1 MQTRSKLAEHTGSTI
16 MKKLSAKFH
25 LALGLTSIVMTLLLS
40 ATMLNLIP
48 DRQKAVMSGRVA
60 LAESVAS
67 SSTLF
72 LTKKDYSS
80 IQSNLEFIIDR
91 NKDLLAANVVRS
103 GDDTPLIIGD
113 ESAIDPEYDSSTST
127 TSTLVL
133 PILQGDAEWGKIA
146 LFFTNPDGNS
156 WIKKLQNSRLAL
168 IAFCSLLGFLLFYLY
183 LGKMLKALNP
193 SQAVPGR
200 VRSAL
205 DTLAEALI
213 VVDGKSNVVLA
224 NKAFQ
229 TITGESAEAL
239 LGKKADEFEWH
250 LSEAHPLEQSENAE
264 DESQEEKIF
273 PWIEALN
280 TSETVR
286 GADVWLEAH
295 DGNWHK
301 FLVNCSPILSG
312 KKASG
317 VLVSLDDVTDLE
329 EKEKELRSARD
340 AAQDANRA
348 KSDFLSNMSHE
359 IRTPMTAILGFTE
372 VLKRGNGAT
381 DDDWE
386 KHLGTISSSGK
397 HLLELINDV
406 LDLSKVESGALE
418 VETIDCKPHVVAHE
432 VVKVLRVRAEDK
444 DIGLDI
450 EIPEPLPEIIQ
461 TDAGRLRQIITN
473 LVGNAIKFTEDGG
486 VKVILRSFEENGTKK
501 FAIDVKDS
509 GIGMNEQQ
517 QAAVFKPFV
526 QADSSITRRFGGTG
540 LGLAISRKLA
550 RAMGGD
556 ILLSSEAD
564 VGTTFT
570 AVIDLVTNAD
580 VKILQPQELFSQVEV
595 AEADAHTTWEFPECN
610 VLVIDDAA
618 ENRELL
624 TLVLNDLGISTETAE
639 NGAIGVDM
647 ATSST
652 YDVILSDIQMPVMD
666 GYEAVAAMREKGLSQ
681 PIIALTANAMKGY
694 EERIL
699 EAGFSHYMTK
709 PIDIDALSKLL
720 AELIGGKK
728 VDKPAESNAAPAKA
742 TPAVAT
748 PAASKQA
755 ANEQQAD
762 GELYYS
768 RLAGSEK
775 LAPVVEKF
783 IIRVRE
789 QYTQMEAA
797 NNDKDFTELAALA
810 HWLKGSGGTVGFD
823 QLSKPARQ
831 LEDNAKACDQDG
843 CKSDLVQIK
852 SIIERLRAGTGTDS
866 QPAESAPI
874 ETQDS
879 DFQAVDV
886 VESTLLAKNPSF
898 RPIVAKFLPR
908 LESQLVAMDEAVEQQ
923 DFEEL
928 AALAHWLKG
937 SGGTVGFGIFTKPA
951 AKMESAAK
959 EGDMETV
966 STCLSEI
973 KNYAG
978 KIVVPGNDD
987 SPDIEQ
993 SA

>member
-1 MQTRSKLAEHTGSTI
+1 

-48 DRQKAVMSGRVA
+48 DRQKAMVAGRTA
-60 LAESVAS
+60 LAESIAS
-67 SSTLF
+67 ASTLF
-72 LTKKDYSS
+72 LSKKDHSS
-80 IQSNLEFIIDR
+80 IQSNLEFVISR
-91 NKDLLAANVVRS
+91 NDDLLAATVTRAQDEAPHVF
-103 GDDTPLIIGD
+103 GD
-113 ESAIDPEYDSSTST
+113 ESAVDLKYDAEISTN
-127 TSTLVL
+127 STLVL
-133 PILQGDAEWGKIA
+133 PILHGDEEWGRIA
-146 LFFTNPDGNS
+146 LFFDDPSKQTLLKR
-156 WIKKLQNSRLAL
+156 IQNSPFTL
-168 IAFCSLLGFLLFYLY
+168 IAFCSLLGFILFYLY

-213 VVDGKSNVVLA
+213 VIDGKSNVVLA

-229 TITGESAEAL
+229 NITGETSEAL
-239 LGKKADEFEWH
+239 LGKKADDFEWH
-250 LSEAHPLEQSENAE
+250 LSAQHPDEKSADENAT
-264 DESQEEKIF
+264 F
-273 PWIEALN
+273 PWLEALA

-286 GADVWLEAH
+286 GADVWMEAH

-301 FLVNCSPILSG
+301 FLVNCSPIMSG

-329 EKEKELRSARD
+329 EKEKELRTARD
-340 AAQDANRA
+340 AAEGANKA

-372 VLKRGNGAT
+372 VLKRGNNSL
-381 DDDWE
+381 DKDSQ
-386 KHLGTISSSGK
+386 KHLNTISSSGK

-418 VETIDCKPHVVAHE
+418 VESIDCKPHIVAHD
-432 VVKVLRVRAEDK
+432 VVQVLRVRAEDK
-444 DIGLDI
+444 NIDLEV
-450 EIPEPLPEIIQ
+450 EIPESLPEVIQ

-473 LVGNAIKFTEDGG
+473 LVGNAIKFTEEGG
-486 VKVILRSFEENGTKK
+486 VKVILRSFEEHGKEK

-517 QAAVFKPFV
+517 QSAVFKPFV

-540 LGLAISRKLA
+540 LGLAISRNLA
-550 RAMGGD
+550 RALGGD
-556 ILLSSEAD
+556 ILLSSEAG

-570 AVIDLVTNAD
+570 AVIDLVTDSN
-580 VKILQPQELFSQVEV
+580 VKILQPDELFSQVEIT
-595 AEADAHTTWEFPECN
+595 ETETQIYWEFPKSK
-610 VLVIDDAA
+610 VLVVDDAA

-624 TLVLNDLGISTETAE
+624 TLVLNDLGIDTETAE
-639 NGAIGVDM
+639 NGAIGVEM
-647 ATSST
+647 ATGYD

-666 GYEAVAAMREKGLSQ
+666 GYEAVAAMREKGLEQ

-709 PIDIDALSKLL
+709 PVDIDALSKLL

-728 VDKPAESNAAPAKA
+728 VDRPAEKQVVEQATHDAP
-742 TPAVAT
+742 
-748 PAASKQA
+748 QA
-755 ANEQQAD
+755 AANDQSES
-762 GELYYS
+762 LIYS

-783 IIRVRE
+783 IIRVGE
-789 QYTQMEAA
+789 QYQLMESA
-797 NNDKDFTELAALA
+797 NDEKDFEELAGLA

-823 QLSKPARQ
+823 QLSKPAKQ
-831 LEDNAKACDQDG
+831 LEDNAKVKDQDA
-843 CKSDLVQIK
+843 CKVDLLHIK
-852 SIIERLRAGTGTDS
+852 AIIERLRSGTEGETPQSSDTS
-866 QPAESAPI
+866 PQIPTYAQESSF
-874 ETQDS
+874 E
-879 DFQAVDV
+879 AVDT
-886 VESTLLAKNPSF
+886 VESSLLAKNPSF
-898 RPIVAKFLPR
+898 LPIVEKFLPR
-908 LESQLVAMDEAVEQQ
+908 LETQLEAMDEAVDNQ

-937 SGGTVGFGIFTKPA
+937 SGGTVGFNIFTKPA
-951 AKMESAAK
+951 AQMENAAK
-959 EGDMETV
+959 SNDMDLV
-966 STCLSEI
+966 SKCLTDI
-973 KNYAG
+973 KEYAG
-978 KIVVPGNDD
+978 KIVLPGSDD
-987 SPDIEQ
+987 ASPELKK

>member
-1 MQTRSKLAEHTGSTI
+1 

-48 DRQKAVMSGRVA
+48 DHQKATVAGRTA
-60 LAESVAS
+60 LAESIAS
-67 SSTLF
+67 ASTLF
-72 LTKKDYSS
+72 LSKKDHSS
-80 IQSNLEFIIDR
+80 IQHNLEFVISR
-91 NKDLLAANVVRS
+91 NDDLLGATVARAQDEAPHVF
-103 GDDTPLIIGD
+103 GD
-113 ESAIDPEYDSSTST
+113 ESAVDLDYDTKT
-127 TSTLVL
+127 PTNSTLVL
-133 PILQGDAEWGKIA
+133 PILHGDHEWGRIA
-146 LFFTNPDGNS
+146 LFFTDPS
-156 WIKKLQNSRLAL
+156 EQTLLKRIQNSPFTL
-168 IAFCSLLGFLLFYLY
+168 IAFCSLLGFILFYLY

-213 VVDGKSNVVLA
+213 VIDGKSNVVLA

-229 TITGESAEAL
+229 NVTGETSEAL

-250 LSEAHPLEQSENAE
+250 LSAQHPDEKSADENAT
-264 DESQEEKIF
+264 F
-273 PWIEALN
+273 PWLEALA

-286 GADVWLEAH
+286 GADVWMEAH

-301 FLVNCSPILSG
+301 FLVNCSPIMSG

-329 EKEKELRSARD
+329 EKEKELRTARD
-340 AAQDANRA
+340 AAEGANKA

-372 VLKRGNGAT
+372 VLKRGNNSL
-381 DDDWE
+381 DKDSQ
-386 KHLGTISSSGK
+386 KHLNTISSSGK

-418 VETIDCKPHVVAHE
+418 VESIDCEPHIVAHD
-432 VVKVLRVRAEDK
+432 VVQVLRVRAEDK
-444 DIGLDI
+444 NIDLEV
-450 EIPEPLPEIIQ
+450 EIPESLPEVIQ

-473 LVGNAIKFTEDGG
+473 LVGNAIKFTEEGG
-486 VKVILRSFEENGTKK
+486 VKVILRSFEENGKKK

-540 LGLAISRKLA
+540 LGLAISRNLA
-550 RAMGGD
+550 RALGGD
-556 ILLSSEAD
+556 ILLSSEAG

-570 AVIDLVTNAD
+570 AVIDLVTDSN
-580 VKILQPQELFSQVEV
+580 VKILQPDELFSQVEIT
-595 AEADAHTTWEFPECN
+595 ETETQIYWEFPESK
-610 VLVIDDAA
+610 VLVIDDAT

-624 TLVLNDLGISTETAE
+624 SLVLNDLGIDTETAE
-639 NGAIGVDM
+639 NGAIGVEM
-647 ATSST
+647 ATSHN
-652 YDVILSDIQMPVMD
+652 YDVVLSDIQMPVMD
-666 GYEAVAAMREKGLSQ
+666 GYEAVAAMREKGLQQ

-699 EAGFSHYMTK
+699 DAGFSHYMTK
-709 PIDIDALSKLL
+709 PVDIDALSKLL

-728 VDKPAESNAAPAKA
+728 VDGPVE
-742 TPAVAT
+742 
-748 PAASKQA
+748 KQA
-755 ANEQQAD
+755 DEQPAQPTPEVAIQAATQAAANDQNES
-762 GELYYS
+762 LIYS

-783 IIRVRE
+783 ITRVGE
-789 QYTQMEAA
+789 QYKLMESA
-797 NNDKDFTELAALA
+797 NDEKDFEKLAGLA

-823 QLSKPARQ
+823 QLSQPAKQ
-831 LEDNAKACDQDG
+831 LEDNAKTEDQDA
-843 CKSDLVQIK
+843 CKVDLLHIK
-852 SIIERLRAGTGTDS
+852 AIIARLRSGTEGEVPQPSEISAQFRTDT
-866 QPAESAPI
+866 QESST
-874 ETQDS
+874 E
-879 DFQAVDV
+879 AVIT
-886 VESTLLAKNPSF
+886 VESSLLAKNPSF
-898 RPIVAKFLPR
+898 LPIVEKFLPR
-908 LESQLVAMDEAVEQQ
+908 LEAQLVTMDEAVDNQ

-928 AALAHWLKG
+928 AVLAHWLKG
-937 SGGTVGFGIFTKPA
+937 SGGTVGFDIFTKPA
-951 AKMESAAK
+951 AKMERAAK
-959 EGDMETV
+959 SNDMDLV
-966 STCLSEI
+966 SKCLTDI
-973 KNYAG
+973 KDYAG
-978 KIVVPGNDD
+978 KIVLPGSNNA
-987 SPDIEQ
+987 SPEFKK

>member
-1 MQTRSKLAEHTGSTI
+1 

-25 LALGLTSIVMTLLLS
+25 LALGLTSIVMTLLLT

-60 LAESVAS
+60 LAESIAS

-72 LTKKDYSS
+72 LTQKDYSG
-80 IQSNLEFIIDR
+80 IQSNLEFIIGR
-91 NKDLLAANVVRS
+91 NEELLAATVTRS
-103 GDDTPLIIGD
+103 GENTPLVIGN
-113 ESAIDPEYDSSTST
+113 ESQIDPEYDASTST
-127 TSTLVL
+127 LSTLVM
-133 PILQGDAEWGKIA
+133 PILQRDTEWGKIA
-146 LFFTNPDGNS
+146 LFFTNPNGDG

-168 IAFCSLLGFLLFYLY
+168 IAFCSLAGFILFYFY

-229 TITGESAEAL
+229 TITDESAEAL
-239 LGKKADEFEWH
+239 LGKKADEFKWH
-250 LSEAHPLEQSENAE
+250 LSEQHPLEETSGEGE
-264 DESQEEKIF
+264 TQEELTF

-286 GADVWLEAH
+286 GANVWLEAH

-312 KKASG
+312 NKASG

-340 AAQDANRA
+340 AAEDANRA

-381 DDDWE
+381 DNDWE

-418 VETIDCKPHVVAHE
+418 VETIDCKPHVVAHD
-432 VVKVLRVRAEDK
+432 VVQVLRVRAEDK

-450 EIPEPLPEIIQ
+450 EIPEPLPEVIQ

-486 VKVILRSFEENGTKK
+486 VKVILRTYEENGTEK

-556 ILLSSEAD
+556 ILLSSEAN

-570 AVIDLVTNAD
+570 AVIDLVTDSD
-580 VKILQPQELFSQVEV
+580 VKILQPQELFAQVEV
-595 AEADAHTTWEFPECN
+595 AEAEAHTTWEFPECN

-699 EAGFSHYMTK
+699 QAGFSHYMTK

-728 VDKPAESNAAPAKA
+728 VDKPKAAAAPA
-742 TPAVAT
+742 AVVPTTAA
-748 PAASKQA
+748 PAAA
-755 ANEQQAD
+755 AESANDQGENE
-762 GELYYS
+762 ELYYS

-783 IIRVRE
+783 ITRVRE
-789 QYTQMEAA
+789 QYTQMEIAS
-797 NNDKDFTELAALA
+797 NDKDFTELAGLA

-823 QLSKPARQ
+823 QLSQPAKQ
-831 LEDNAKACDQDG
+831 LEDNAKAGNQAG
-843 CKSDLVQIK
+843 CESDLVRIK
-852 SIIERLRAGTGTDS
+852 SIIGRLRAGTGTNN
-866 QPAESAPI
+866 QPAASSPVEA
-874 ETQDS
+874 QGS
-879 DFQAVDV
+879 DVQAVEV

-923 DFEEL
+923 NYEEL

-951 AKMESAAK
+951 AKMETGAK
-959 EGDMETV
+959 ENDMETV
-966 STCLSEI
+966 SKCLLEI
-973 KNYAG
+973 KDYAS

-987 SPDIEQ
+987 SSDLEK

>member
-1 MQTRSKLAEHTGSTI
+1 

-25 LALGLTSIVMTLLLS
+25 LALGLTSIVMTLLLT

-48 DRQKAVMSGRVA
+48 DRQNAVMSGRVA
-60 LAESVAS
+60 LAESIAS

-72 LTKKDYSS
+72 ISKKDYNS
-80 IQSNLEFIIDR
+80 IQSHLEFIIGRHD
-91 NKDLLAANVVRS
+91 DLLAASVTRS
-103 GDDTPLIIGD
+103 TDDTPLIIGD
-113 ESAIDPEYDSSTST
+113 EAQIDPHFDTSASTP
-127 TSTLVL
+127 STLVM
-133 PILQGDAEWGKIA
+133 PILQGDTEWGKMA
-146 LFFTNPDGNS
+146 LFFTNPNGNG
-156 WIKKLQNSRLAL
+156 WIQKLQNSRLAL
-168 IAFCSLLGFLLFYLY
+168 IAFCSLLGFTLFYLY

-250 LSEAHPLEQSENAE
+250 LSEQHPQEPDAAATD
-264 DESQEEKIF
+264 DESQEEKVF
-273 PWIEALN
+273 PWVQALN

-286 GADVWLEAH
+286 GADVWLESH
-295 DGNWHK
+295 NGNWHK

-372 VLKRGNGAT
+372 VLKRGNGAS
-381 DDDWE
+381 DSDWE

-418 VETIDCKPHVVAHE
+418 VETIDCKPHVVAHD
-432 VVKVLRVRAEDK
+432 VVQVLRVRAEDK
-444 DIGLDI
+444 NIGLDI
-450 EIPEPLPEIIQ
+450 EIPEPLPEVIQ

-473 LVGNAIKFTEDGG
+473 LVGNAIKFTEEGG
-486 VKVILRSFEENGTKK
+486 VKVILRSFEENGTEK

-570 AVIDLVTNAD
+570 AVIDLVTEGD
-580 VKILQPQELFSQVEV
+580 VKILQPQELFEQVEV
-595 AEADAHTTWEFPECN
+595 AEAEAHANWEFPECK

-624 TLVLNDLGISTETAE
+624 TLVLNDLGIDTETAE

-647 ATSST
+647 ATASD

-666 GYEAVAAMREKGLSQ
+666 GYQAVAAMREKGLSQ

-694 EERIL
+694 EEKIL
-699 EAGFSHYMTK
+699 KAGFSHYMTK

-728 VDKPAESNAAPAKA
+728 VDKPKESAPATTTNA
-742 TPAVAT
+742 TTAHAAT
-748 PAASKQA
+748 TA
-755 ANEQQAD
+755 ANSGD
-762 GELYYS
+762 NGGELYYS

-783 IIRVRE
+783 ITRVRE
-789 QYTQMEAA
+789 QYTEMENA
-797 NNDKDFTELAALA
+797 NNKRDFTELAALA

-823 QLSKPARQ
+823 QLSQPAKQ
-831 LEDNAKACDQDG
+831 LEDNAKAGDG
-843 CKSDLVQIK
+843 AGCSGDLVRIK
-852 SIIERLRAGTGTDS
+852 SIIERLRSGTGTDQS
-866 QPAESAPI
+866 KGREAEITTIDA
-874 ETQDS
+874 QDS
-879 DFQAVDV
+879 NHQAVEV

-908 LESQLVAMDEAVEQQ
+908 LESQLEAMDEAVEEKNF
-923 DFEEL
+923 DEL

-937 SGGTVGFGIFTKPA
+937 SGGTVGFAIFTKPA
-951 AKMESAAK
+951 ARMEAAAK
-959 EGDMETV
+959 EGDMEIVT
-966 STCLSEI
+966 SCLVEI

-978 KIVVPGNDD
+978 RIVVPGNDD
-987 SPDIEQ
+987 SPDVRQ

>member
-1 MQTRSKLAEHTGSTI
+1 

-48 DRQKAVMSGRVA
+48 DRQKAVLSGRVS
-60 LAESVAS
+60 LAESIAS

-72 LTKKDYSS
+72 LSKKDYSS
-80 IQSNLEFIIDR
+80 IQSNLEFVMSR
-91 NKDLLAANVVRS
+91 NDDLLAATVSRS
-103 GDDTPLIIGD
+103 KDDVPLLIGD
-113 ESAIDPEYDSSTST
+113 ESAIDPNYDAEVSTP
-127 TSTLVL
+127 STLVL
-133 PILQGDAEWGKIA
+133 PILEGDKEWGKIA
-146 LFFTNPDGNS
+146 LFFTNPDGEG
-156 WIKKLQNSRLAL
+156 WIKKLQNSRIAL
-168 IAFCSLLGFLLFYLY
+168 IAFCSLLGFGLFYLY

-213 VVDGKSNVVLA
+213 VVDGNSNVVLA

-239 LGKKADEFEWH
+239 LGKKADEFDWY
-250 LSEAHPLEQSENAE
+250 LSDQHP
-264 DESQEEKIF
+264 DESDIENPDTDQTF
-273 PWIEALN
+273 PWIRALE
-280 TSETVR
+280 TSETIR

-340 AAQDANRA
+340 AAENANRA

-372 VLKRGNGAT
+372 VLKRGNGSSDA
-381 DDDWE
+381 DYQ
-386 KHLGTISSSGK
+386 KHLNTISSSGK

-418 VETIDCKPHVVAHE
+418 VETIDCKPHVVAHD
-432 VVKVLRVRAEDK
+432 VVQVLRVRAEDK
-444 DIGLDI
+444 DIRLDI
-450 EIPEPLPEIIQ
+450 EIPESLPEIIQ

-486 VKVILRSFEENGTKK
+486 VKVILRSFEENGKEK

-509 GIGMNEQQ
+509 GIGMNEKQ

-556 ILLSSEAD
+556 ILLSSEAN

-570 AVIDLVTNAD
+570 AVIDLVTEGD
-580 VKILQPQELFSQVEV
+580 VKILQPEELFAQVEV
-595 AEADAHTTWEFPECN
+595 AEAEAHAHWEFPECK

-647 ATSST
+647 AISSE

-666 GYEAVAAMREKGLSQ
+666 GYEAVAAMRGKGLEQ

-699 EAGFSHYMTK
+699 NAGFSHYMTK

-728 VDKPAESNAAPAKA
+728 VDKPVEKVAAPATA
-742 TPAVAT
+742 INTA
-748 PAASKQA
+748 PAANDQA
-755 ANEQQAD
+755 GGPIGDDQ

-768 RLAGSEK
+768 RLADSEK

-783 IIRVRE
+783 ITRVGE
-789 QYTQMEAA
+789 QYTEMETA
-797 NNDKDFTELAALA
+797 NNKKDFKELAALA

-823 QLSKPARQ
+823 QLSKPAKQ
-831 LEDNAKACDQDG
+831 LEDNAKAGNQDA
-843 CKSDLVQIK
+843 CKDDLVHIK
-852 SIIERLRAGTGTDS
+852 SIIERLQSGKKGDGQSIAAAASSPSNNEG
-866 QPAESAPI
+866 A
-874 ETQDS
+874 QDS
-879 DFQAVDV
+879 GHQAVAT
-886 VESTLLAKNPSF
+886 VESSLLAKNPSF
-898 RPIVAKFLPR
+898 RPIVEKFLPR
-908 LESQLVAMDEAVEQQ
+908 LETQVQAMDKAVVEK

-937 SGGTVGFGIFTKPA
+937 SGGTVGFDIFTKPA
-951 AKMESAAK
+951 ATMEAAAK
-959 EGDMETV
+959 ANDMDSV
-966 STCLSEI
+966 NRCLVEI
-973 KNYAG
+973 KDYAG
-978 KIVVPGNDD
+978 KIVLPGNDD
-987 SPDIEQ
+987 SPDLAQ

>member
-1 MQTRSKLAEHTGSTI
+1 

-25 LALGLTSIVMTLLLS
+25 LALGLTSIVMTLLLT

-60 LAESVAS
+60 LAESIAS

-72 LTKKDYSS
+72 LTQKDYSG
-80 IQSNLEFIIDR
+80 IQSNLEFIIGR
-91 NKDLLAANVVRS
+91 NEELLAATVTRS
-103 GDDTPLIIGD
+103 GENTPLVIGN
-113 ESAIDPEYDSSTST
+113 ESQIDPEYDASTST
-127 TSTLVL
+127 LSTLVM
-133 PILQGDAEWGKIA
+133 PILQRDTEWGKIA
-146 LFFTNPDGNS
+146 LFFTNPNGDG

-168 IAFCSLLGFLLFYLY
+168 IAFCSLAGFILFYFY

-229 TITGESAEAL
+229 TITDESAEAL
-239 LGKKADEFEWH
+239 LGKKADEFKWH
-250 LSEAHPLEQSENAE
+250 LSEQHPLEENSGE
-264 DESQEEKIF
+264 GETQEELTF

-286 GADVWLEAH
+286 GANVWLEAH

-312 KKASG
+312 NKASG

-340 AAQDANRA
+340 AAEDANRA

-381 DDDWE
+381 DNDWE

-418 VETIDCKPHVVAHE
+418 VETIDCKPHVVAHD
-432 VVKVLRVRAEDK
+432 VVQVLRVRAEDK

-450 EIPEPLPEIIQ
+450 EIPEPLPEVIQ

-486 VKVILRSFEENGTKK
+486 VKVILRTYEENGVEK

-556 ILLSSEAD
+556 ILLSSEAN

-570 AVIDLVTNAD
+570 AVIDLVTD
-580 VKILQPQELFSQVEV
+580 S
-595 AEADAHTTWEFPECN
+595 
-610 VLVIDDAA
+610 
-618 ENRELL
+618 
-624 TLVLNDLGISTETAE
+624 
-639 NGAIGVDM
+639 
-647 ATSST
+647 
-652 YDVILSDIQMPVMD
+652 DVIILLS
-666 GYEAVAAMREKGLSQ
+666 
-681 PIIALTANAMKGY
+681 
-694 EERIL
+694 
-699 EAGFSHYMTK
+699 
-709 PIDIDALSKLL
+709 
-720 AELIGGKK
+720 LIH
-728 VDKPAESNAAPAKA
+728 
-742 TPAVAT
+742 
-748 PAASKQA
+748 
-755 ANEQQAD
+755 
-762 GELYYS
+762 
-768 RLAGSEK
+768 
-775 LAPVVEKF
+775 
-783 IIRVRE
+783 I
-789 QYTQMEAA
+789 
-797 NNDKDFTELAALA
+797 
-810 HWLKGSGGTVGFD
+810 
-823 QLSKPARQ
+823 
-831 LEDNAKACDQDG
+831 
-843 CKSDLVQIK
+843 
-852 SIIERLRAGTGTDS
+852 
-866 QPAESAPI
+866 
-874 ETQDS
+874 
-879 DFQAVDV
+879 
-886 VESTLLAKNPSF
+886 
-898 RPIVAKFLPR
+898 
-908 LESQLVAMDEAVEQQ
+908 
-923 DFEEL
+923 
-928 AALAHWLKG
+928 
-937 SGGTVGFGIFTKPA
+937 
-951 AKMESAAK
+951 
-959 EGDMETV
+959 
-966 STCLSEI
+966 
-973 KNYAG
+973 
-978 KIVVPGNDD
+978 
-987 SPDIEQ
+987 
-993 SA
+993 

>member
-1 MQTRSKLAEHTGSTI
+1 

-48 DRQKAVMSGRVA
+48 DRQKAVLSGRVS
-60 LAESVAS
+60 LAESIAS

-72 LTKKDYSS
+72 LSKKDYSS
-80 IQSNLEFIIDR
+80 IQSNLEFVMSR
-91 NKDLLAANVVRS
+91 NDDLLAATVSRNK
-103 GDDTPLIIGD
+103 DDAPLMIGD
-113 ESAIDPEYDSSTST
+113 ESAIDPNYDANISTP
-127 TSTLVL
+127 STLVL
-133 PILQGDAEWGKIA
+133 PILEGDKEWGKIA
-146 LFFTNPDGNS
+146 LFFTSPDGEG
-156 WIKKLQNSRLAL
+156 WLKKLQNSRIAL
-168 IAFCSLLGFLLFYLY
+168 IAFCSLLGFGLFYLY

-213 VVDGKSNVVLA
+213 VVDGNSNVVLA

-229 TITGESAEAL
+229 TITGETAEAL
-239 LGKKADEFEWH
+239 LGKKADEFDWY
-250 LSEAHPLEQSENAE
+250 LSNQHP
-264 DESQEEKIF
+264 DESDADNPDTDQTF
-273 PWIEALN
+273 PWIRALE
-280 TSETVR
+280 TSETIR

-372 VLKRGNGAT
+372 VLKRGNGSSDA
-381 DDDWE
+381 DYQ
-386 KHLGTISSSGK
+386 KHLNTISSSGK

-418 VETIDCKPHVVAHE
+418 VETIDCKPHVVAHD
-432 VVKVLRVRAEDK
+432 VVQVLRVRAEDK
-444 DIGLDI
+444 NIGLDI
-450 EIPEPLPEIIQ
+450 EIPEPLPEVIQ

-486 VKVILRSFEENGTKK
+486 VKVILRSFQENGKAK

-509 GIGMNEQQ
+509 GIGMNENQ

-556 ILLSSEAD
+556 ILLSSEAN

-570 AVIDLVTNAD
+570 AVIDLVTEGD
-580 VKILQPQELFSQVEV
+580 VKILQPEELFAQVEV
-595 AEADAHTTWEFPECN
+595 AEAEAHAHWEFPECK

-647 ATSST
+647 AVSSE
-652 YDVILSDIQMPVMD
+652 YNVILSDIQMPVMD

-699 EAGFSHYMTK
+699 NAGFSHYMTK

-728 VDKPAESNAAPAKA
+728 VDKPVEKV
-742 TPAVAT
+742 AVPVAINT
-748 PAASKQA
+748 ALA
-755 ANEQQAD
+755 ANDQTGGEA
-762 GELYYS
+762 ELYYS

-775 LAPVVEKF
+775 LAPVVDKF
-783 IIRVRE
+783 ITRVGE
-789 QYTQMEAA
+789 QFTEMEAA
-797 NNDKDFTELAALA
+797 NNNKNFKELAALA

-823 QLSKPARQ
+823 QLSKPAKE
-831 LEDNAKACDQDG
+831 LEDNAKAGNQDA
-843 CKSDLVQIK
+843 CKSDLVRIK
-852 SIIERLRAGTGTDS
+852 SIIERLRSGKKADGQSHTAASSPATTAG
-866 QPAESAPI
+866 A
-874 ETQDS
+874 QDS
-879 DFQAVDV
+879 GHQAVAT
-886 VESTLLAKNPSF
+886 VESSLLAKNPSF
-898 RPIVAKFLPR
+898 RPIVEKFLPR
-908 LESQLVAMDEAVEQQ
+908 LETQVEAMDKAVAEQ

-928 AALAHWLKG
+928 AGLAHWLKG
-937 SGGTVGFGIFTKPA
+937 SGGTVGFDIFTKPA
-951 AKMESAAK
+951 AVMEAAAK
-959 EGDMETV
+959 NNDMDSV
-966 STCLSEI
+966 NRCLAEI
-973 KNYAG
+973 KDYAG
-978 KIVVPGNDD
+978 KIVLPGNDD
-987 SPDIEQ
+987 SPDLAQ

>member
-1 MQTRSKLAEHTGSTI
+1 

-48 DRQKAVMSGRVA
+48 DRQKSIVAGRTS
-60 LAESVAS
+60 LAESIAS

-72 LTKKDYSS
+72 LSKKDYSS
-80 IQSNLEFIIDR
+80 IQSNLEFVISR
-91 NKDLLAANVVRS
+91 NEDLLGATVKRTQDEV
-103 GDDTPLIIGD
+103 PLIVGD
-113 ESAIDPEYDSSTST
+113 ESAVDTEYDADASTL
-127 TSTLVL
+127 STLVL
-133 PILQGDAEWGKIA
+133 PILQGDQEWGRIA
-146 LFFTNPDGNS
+146 LFFTDPANQS
-156 WIKKLQNSRLAL
+156 LLKRIQNSRFTL
-168 IAFCSLLGFLLFYLY
+168 IAFCSLLGFILFYLY

-213 VVDGKSNVVLA
+213 VIDGKSNVVLA

-229 TITGESAEAL
+229 NITGESSEAL

-250 LSEAHPLEQSENAE
+250 LSESHPNEKAADE
-264 DESQEEKIF
+264 DAIF
-273 PWIEALN
+273 PWLEALKS
-280 TSETVR
+280 SETVR

-295 DGNWHK
+295 DGSWHK
-301 FLVNCSPILSG
+301 FLVNCSPIMSG

-340 AAQDANRA
+340 AAEGANKA

-372 VLKRGNGAT
+372 VLKRGNNSL
-381 DDDWE
+381 DKDSQ
-386 KHLGTISSSGK
+386 KHLNTISSSGK

-418 VETIDCKPHVVAHE
+418 VESIDCKPHVVAHD
-432 VVKVLRVRAEDK
+432 VVQVLRVRAEDK
-444 DIGLDI
+444 NIGLDV
-450 EIPEPLPEIIQ
+450 EIPEPLPEVIQ

-473 LVGNAIKFTEDGG
+473 LVGNAIKFTEEGG
-486 VKVILRSFEENGTKK
+486 VKVILRSFEENGKEK

-509 GIGMNEQQ
+509 GIGMNETQ

-550 RAMGGD
+550 RALGGD
-556 ILLSSEAD
+556 ILLSSEAG

-570 AVIDLVTNAD
+570 AVIDLITEGD
-580 VKILQPQELFSQVEV
+580 VKILQPDELFSQVEI
-595 AEADAHTTWEFPECN
+595 AELETQIHWEFPECK

-624 TLVLNDLGISTETAE
+624 TLVLNDLGIDTETAE
-639 NGAIGVDM
+639 NGAIGVEM
-647 ATSST
+647 ATGFN

-666 GYEAVAAMREKGLSQ
+666 GYEAVAAMREKGLQQ

-699 EAGFSHYMTK
+699 QAGFSHYMTK
-709 PIDIDALSKLL
+709 PVDIDALSRLL
-720 AELIGGKK
+720 ADLIGGKK
-728 VDKPAESNAAPAKA
+728 VDAPKENPAPIQTIQPS
-742 TPAVAT
+742 
-748 PAASKQA
+748 SQSA
-755 ANEQQAD
+755 ANDQSD
-762 GELYYS
+762 SSDDSHLIYS
-768 RLAGSEK
+768 RLAGSDK
-775 LAPVVEKF
+775 LAPVIEKF
-783 IIRVRE
+783 ITRVGE
-789 QYTQMEAA
+789 QFLLMETA
-797 NNDKDFTELAALA
+797 NEASDFEELAGLA

-823 QLSKPARQ
+823 QLSKPAKQ
-831 LEDNAKACDQDG
+831 LENNAIAGDQAACKRDLTNIHSIIKRLRSGTAVKTGQPNDNATK
-843 CKSDLVQIK
+843 I
-852 SIIERLRAGTGTDS
+852 
-866 QPAESAPI
+866 PADAQESS
-874 ETQDS
+874 T
-879 DFQAVDV
+879 QAVDT
-886 VESTLLAKNPSF
+886 VESSLLAKNPSF
-898 RPIVAKFLPR
+898 LPIVEKFLPR
-908 LESQLVAMDEAVEQQ
+908 LETQLEAMDHAVNNK

-937 SGGTVGFGIFTKPA
+937 SGGTVGFDIFTKPA
-951 AKMESAAK
+951 ASMEQAAK
-959 EGDMETV
+959 NTDMNTV
-966 STCLSEI
+966 SGCLSDI
-973 KNYAG
+973 KDYAG
-978 KIVVPGNDD
+978 KIVVPGRDD
-987 SPDIEQ
+987 STDLKK

>member
-1 MQTRSKLAEHTGSTI
+1 
-16 MKKLSAKFH
+16 
-25 LALGLTSIVMTLLLS
+25 
-40 ATMLNLIP
+40 
-48 DRQKAVMSGRVA
+48 MS
-60 LAESVAS
+60 
-67 SSTLF
+67 
-72 LTKKDYSS
+72 
-80 IQSNLEFIIDR
+80 R
-91 NKDLLAANVVRS
+91 NDDLLAATVSRNK
-103 GDDTPLIIGD
+103 DDAPLMIGD
-113 ESAIDPEYDSSTST
+113 ESAIDPNYDANISTP
-127 TSTLVL
+127 STLVL
-133 PILQGDAEWGKIA
+133 PILEGDKEWGKIA
-146 LFFTNPDGNS
+146 LFFTSPDGEG
-156 WIKKLQNSRLAL
+156 WLKKLQNSRIAL
-168 IAFCSLLGFLLFYLY
+168 IAFCSLLGFGLFYLY

-213 VVDGKSNVVLA
+213 VVDGNSNVVLA

-229 TITGESAEAL
+229 TITGETAEAL
-239 LGKKADEFEWH
+239 LGKKADEFDWY
-250 LSEAHPLEQSENAE
+250 LSNQHP
-264 DESQEEKIF
+264 DESDADNPDTDQTF
-273 PWIEALN
+273 PWIRALE
-280 TSETVR
+280 TSETIR

-372 VLKRGNGAT
+372 VLKRGNGSSDA
-381 DDDWE
+381 DYQ
-386 KHLGTISSSGK
+386 KHLNTISSSGK

-418 VETIDCKPHVVAHE
+418 VETIDCKPHVVAHD
-432 VVKVLRVRAEDK
+432 VVQVLRVRAEDK
-444 DIGLDI
+444 NIGLDI
-450 EIPEPLPEIIQ
+450 EIPEPLPEVIQ

-486 VKVILRSFEENGTKK
+486 VKVILRSFQENGKAK

-509 GIGMNEQQ
+509 GIGMNENQ

-556 ILLSSEAD
+556 ILLSSEAN

-570 AVIDLVTNAD
+570 AVIDLVTEGD
-580 VKILQPQELFSQVEV
+580 VKILQPEELFAQVEV
-595 AEADAHTTWEFPECN
+595 AEAEAHAHWEFPECK

-647 ATSST
+647 AVSSE
-652 YDVILSDIQMPVMD
+652 YNVILSDIQMPVMD

-699 EAGFSHYMTK
+699 NAGFSHYMTK

-728 VDKPAESNAAPAKA
+728 VDKPVEKV
-742 TPAVAT
+742 AVPVAINT
-748 PAASKQA
+748 ALA
-755 ANEQQAD
+755 ANDQTGGEA
-762 GELYYS
+762 ELYYS

-775 LAPVVEKF
+775 LAPVVDKF
-783 IIRVRE
+783 ITRVGE
-789 QYTQMEAA
+789 QFTEMEAA
-797 NNDKDFTELAALA
+797 NNNKNFKELAALA

-823 QLSKPARQ
+823 QLSKPAKE
-831 LEDNAKACDQDG
+831 LEDNAKAGNQDA
-843 CKSDLVQIK
+843 CKSDLVRIK
-852 SIIERLRAGTGTDS
+852 SIIERLRSGKKADGQSHTAASSPATTAG
-866 QPAESAPI
+866 A
-874 ETQDS
+874 QDS
-879 DFQAVDV
+879 GHQAVAT
-886 VESTLLAKNPSF
+886 VESSLLAKNPSF
-898 RPIVAKFLPR
+898 RPIVEKFLPR
-908 LESQLVAMDEAVEQQ
+908 LETQVEAMDKAVAEQ

-928 AALAHWLKG
+928 AGLAHWLKG
-937 SGGTVGFGIFTKPA
+937 SGGTVGFDIFTKPQLA
-951 AKMESAAK
+951 R
-959 EGDMETV
+959 
-966 STCLSEI
+966 
-973 KNYAG
+973 
-978 KIVVPGNDD
+978 
-987 SPDIEQ
+987 
-993 SA
+993 

>member
-1 MQTRSKLAEHTGSTI
+1 
-16 MKKLSAKFH
+16 MKKLSARFH

-40 ATMLNLIP
+40 ATMLNMIP
-48 DRQKAVMSGRVA
+48 DRQKALIAGRTS
-60 LAESVAS
+60 LAESIAS

-72 LTKKDYSS
+72 LSKKDFTS
-80 IQSNLEFIIDR
+80 IQSNLEFVISR
-91 NKDLLAANVVRS
+91 NDDLLAATVKRS
-103 GDDTPLIIGD
+103 QDESPLIVGD
-113 ESAIDPEYDSSTST
+113 ATAVDPEFNATGSTEST
-127 TSTLVL
+127 MVL
-133 PILQGDAEWGKIA
+133 PILRGDEEWGKIA
-146 LFFTNPDGNS
+146 LFFISGENKS
-156 WIKKLQNSRLAL
+156 LLKRLQDSRFAL

-213 VVDGKSNVVLA
+213 VIDGKSNVVLA

-229 TITGESAEAL
+229 NITGESAEAL
-239 LGKKADEFEWH
+239 LGKKADQFEWH
-250 LSEAHPLEQSENAE
+250 LSEQHPNEEEADENA
-264 DESQEEKIF
+264 SF

-280 TSETVR
+280 TSQTIR

-295 DGNWHK
+295 DGDWHK
-301 FLVNCSPILSG
+301 FLVNCSPIMSG

-317 VLVSLDDVTDLE
+317 VLISLDDVTDLE

-340 AAQDANRA
+340 AAEGANKA

-372 VLKRGNGAT
+372 VLKRGNNSL
-381 DDDWE
+381 DKDSQ
-386 KHLGTISSSGK
+386 KHLNTISSSGK

-418 VETIDCKPHVVAHE
+418 VESIDCKPHVVAHD
-432 VVKVLRVRAEDK
+432 VVQVLRVRAEDK
-444 DIGLDI
+444 NIGLDV
-450 EIPEPLPEIIQ
+450 EIPEPLPEVIQ

-473 LVGNAIKFTEDGG
+473 LVGNAIKFTEEGG
-486 VKVILRSFEENGTKK
+486 VKVVLRSFEEDGKEK

-509 GIGMNEQQ
+509 GIGMNEKQ

-550 RAMGGD
+550 RALGGD
-556 ILLSSEAD
+556 ILLSSEAG

-570 AVIDLVTNAD
+570 AVIDLVTESD
-580 VKILQPQELFSQVEV
+580 VKVLQPDELFSQVEL
-595 AEADAHTTWEFPECN
+595 AEAETQVFWEFPECK

-624 TLVLNDLGISTETAE
+624 TLVLNDLGIDTETAE
-639 NGAIGVDM
+639 NGAIGVEM
-647 ATSST
+647 ASGYD

-699 EAGFSHYMTK
+699 AAGFSHYMTK
-709 PIDIDALSKLL
+709 PVDIDALSKLL
-720 AELIGGKK
+720 AELMGGKK
-728 VDKPAESNAAPAKA
+728 VDAP
-742 TPAVAT
+742 VE
-748 PAASKQA
+748 KQA
-755 ANEQQAD
+755 TIQSAPQVASNDSNTAHD
-762 GELYYS
+762 DSPIYS
-768 RLAGSEK
+768 RLAGSDK

-783 IIRVRE
+783 ITRVGK
-789 QYTQMEAA
+789 QFTQMESA
-797 NNDKDFTELAALA
+797 NAEKDFEELAGLA

-823 QLSKPARQ
+823 QLSKPAKQ
-831 LEDNAKACDQDG
+831 LEDNAKAKNQDA
-843 CKSDLVQIK
+843 CKSDLLHIK
-852 SIIERLRAGTGTDS
+852 SIIERLRSGTDS
-866 QPAESAPI
+866 DTTQALTSSPISAETS
-874 ETQDS
+874 QDS
-879 DFQAVDV
+879 NIQAVET
-886 VESTLLAKNPSF
+886 VESSLLAKNPSF
-898 RPIVAKFLPR
+898 LPIVEKFLPR
-908 LESQLVAMDEAVEQQ
+908 LQSQLESMDEAVDKK

-937 SGGTVGFGIFTKPA
+937 SGGTVGFDIFTKPA
-951 AKMESAAK
+951 AAMETAAK
-959 EGDMETV
+959 EKNMDLISER
-966 STCLSEI
+966 LKEI
-973 KNYAG
+973 KSYAG
-978 KIVVPGNDD
+978 KITLPGNDD
-987 SPDIEQ
+987 QVSDLPK

>member
-1 MQTRSKLAEHTGSTI
+1 

-25 LALGLTSIVMTLLLS
+25 LALGLTSIVMTLLLT

-60 LAESVAS
+60 LAESIAS

-72 LTKKDYSS
+72 LTQKDYSG
-80 IQSNLEFIIDR
+80 IQSNLEFIIGR
-91 NKDLLAANVVRS
+91 NEELLAATVTRS
-103 GDDTPLIIGD
+103 GENTPLVIGN
-113 ESAIDPEYDSSTST
+113 ESQIDPEYDASTST
-127 TSTLVL
+127 LSTLVM
-133 PILQGDAEWGKIA
+133 PILQRDTEWGKIA
-146 LFFTNPDGNS
+146 LFFTNPNGDG

-168 IAFCSLLGFLLFYLY
+168 IAFCSLAGFILFYFY

-229 TITGESAEAL
+229 TITDESAEAL
-239 LGKKADEFEWH
+239 LGKKADEFKWH
-250 LSEAHPLEQSENAE
+250 LSEQHPLEETSGEGE
-264 DESQEEKIF
+264 TQEELTF

-286 GADVWLEAH
+286 GANVWLEAH

-312 KKASG
+312 NKASG

-340 AAQDANRA
+340 AAEDANRA

-381 DDDWE
+381 DNDWE

-418 VETIDCKPHVVAHE
+418 VETIDCKPHVVAHD
-432 VVKVLRVRAEDK
+432 VVQVLRVRAEDK

-450 EIPEPLPEIIQ
+450 EIPEPLPEVIQ

-486 VKVILRSFEENGTKK
+486 VKVILRTYEENGVEK

-556 ILLSSEAD
+556 ILLSSEAN

-570 AVIDLVTNAD
+570 AVIDLVTDSD
-580 VKILQPQELFSQVEV
+580 VKILQPQELFAQVEV
-595 AEADAHTTWEFPECN
+595 AEAEAHTTWEFPECN

-699 EAGFSHYMTK
+699 QAGFSHYMTK

-728 VDKPAESNAAPAKA
+728 VDKPKAAAAPA
-742 TPAVAT
+742 AVVPTTAA
-748 PAASKQA
+748 PAAA
-755 ANEQQAD
+755 AESANDQGENE
-762 GELYYS
+762 ELYYS

-783 IIRVRE
+783 ITRVRE
-789 QYTQMEAA
+789 QYTQMEIAS
-797 NNDKDFTELAALA
+797 NDKDFTELAGLA

-823 QLSKPARQ
+823 QLSQPAKQ
-831 LEDNAKACDQDG
+831 LEDNAKAGNQAG
-843 CKSDLVQIK
+843 CESDLVRIK
-852 SIIERLRAGTGTDS
+852 SIIGRLRAGTGTNN
-866 QPAESAPI
+866 QPAASSPVEA
-874 ETQDS
+874 QGS
-879 DFQAVDV
+879 DVQAVEV

-923 DFEEL
+923 NYEEL

-951 AKMESAAK
+951 AKMETGAK
-959 EGDMETV
+959 ENDMETV
-966 STCLSEI
+966 SKCLLEI
-973 KNYAG
+973 KDYAS

-987 SPDIEQ
+987 SSDLEK

>member
-1 MQTRSKLAEHTGSTI
+1 

-48 DRQKAVMSGRVA
+48 DRQKAVISGRVA

-72 LTKKDYSS
+72 LSKKDHSS
-80 IQSNLEFIIDR
+80 IQSNLEFIINR
-91 NKDLLAANVVRS
+91 NEDLLAATVVRG
-103 GDDTPLIIGD
+103 GDEIPLVIGD
-113 ESAIDPEYDSSTST
+113 ETAIDPEYDTSTST

-133 PILQGDAEWGKIA
+133 PILQGEAEWGKIA
-146 LFFTNPDGNS
+146 LFFTNPDGNG
-156 WIKKLQNSRLAL
+156 WLKKLQNSRLAL

-213 VVDGKSNVVLA
+213 VVDRKSNVVLA

-250 LSEAHPLEQSENAE
+250 LSEEHPLEQSETAE
-264 DESQEEKIF
+264 GEPQEEKIF
-273 PWIEALN
+273 PWMEALN

-372 VLKRGNGAT
+372 VLKRGNGAS
-381 DDDWE
+381 DSDWE

-418 VETIDCKPHVVAHE
+418 VETIDCKPHVVAHD
-432 VVKVLRVRAEDK
+432 VVQVLRVRAEDK

-450 EIPEPLPEIIQ
+450 EIPEPLPEVIQ

-486 VKVILRSFEENGTKK
+486 VKVILRTYEEEGKEK

-570 AVIDLVTNAD
+570 AVIDLVTDGD
-580 VKILQPQELFSQVEV
+580 VKILQPEELFAQVEI
-595 AEADAHTTWEFPECN
+595 AEAEAHASWEFPECN

-666 GYEAVAAMREKGLSQ
+666 GYQAVAAMREKGLSQ

-699 EAGFSHYMTK
+699 KAGFSHYMTK

-728 VDKPAESNAAPAKA
+728 VDKPKESAAAPAKA
-742 TPAVAT
+742 PIT
-748 PAASKQA
+748 KEA
-755 ANEQQAD
+755 ANQQED
-762 GELYYS
+762 DQELYYS

-783 IIRVRE
+783 ITRVRE
-789 QYTQMEAA
+789 QFTQMENA
-797 NNDKDFTELAALA
+797 NNGSDFTELAALA

-823 QLSKPARQ
+823 QLSKPAKQ
-831 LEDNAKACDQDG
+831 LEDNAKAGDQTA
-843 CKSDLVQIK
+843 CKSDLVRIK
-852 SIIERLRAGTGTDS
+852 SIIERLRAGTSTDT
-866 QPAESAPI
+866 QPAESTPV

-879 DFQAVDV
+879 ELQAVDV

-937 SGGTVGFGIFTKPA
+937 SGGTVGFDIFTKPA
-951 AKMESAAK
+951 AKMEVGAK
-959 EGDMETV
+959 ENDMDTV
-966 STCLSEI
+966 RKRLLEI
-973 KNYAG
+973 KDYAS
-978 KIVVPGNDD
+978 KIVVPGNDE
-987 SPDIEQ
+987 SPDVEQ

>member
-1 MQTRSKLAEHTGSTI
+1 

-25 LALGLTSIVMTLLLS
+25 LALGLTSIVMTLLLT

-48 DRQKAVMSGRVA
+48 DRQNAVMHGRVA
-60 LAESVAS
+60 LAESIAS

-72 LTKKDYSS
+72 IAQEDFSS
-80 IQSNLEFIIDR
+80 IQSNLEFIIGR
-91 NKDLLAANVVRS
+91 NEALQAATVTR
-103 GDDTPLIIGD
+103 GDDSPLIIGD
-113 ESAIDPEYDSSTST
+113 ELEVDPAYDSSTST
-127 TSTLVL
+127 PSTLVL
-133 PILQGDAEWGKIA
+133 PILQGDTEWGKIA
-146 LFFTNPDGNS
+146 LFFTNPNGDS

-168 IAFCSLLGFLLFYLY
+168 IAFCSLLGFVLFYIY

-229 TITGESAEAL
+229 TITGETAEAL

-250 LSEAHPLEQSENAE
+250 LSEYHPEEQAAQNTDDDNAGA
-264 DESQEEKIF
+264 EKSF
-273 PWIEALN
+273 PWIQALN

-317 VLVSLDDVTDLE
+317 VLISLDDVTDLE

-372 VLKRGNGAT
+372 VLKRGNGAS
-381 DDDWE
+381 DNDWE

-418 VETIDCKPHVVAHE
+418 VETIDCKPHVVAHD
-432 VVKVLRVRAEDK
+432 VVQVLRVRAEDK
-444 DIGLDI
+444 DIGLEI
-450 EIPEPLPEIIQ
+450 EIPEPLPEVIQ

-473 LVGNAIKFTEDGG
+473 LVGNAIKFTEEGG
-486 VKVILRSFEENGTKK
+486 VKVILRTFEENGAKK

-556 ILLSSEAD
+556 ILLSSQAN

-570 AVIDLVTNAD
+570 AVIDLVTDGD
-580 VKILQPQELFSQVEV
+580 VKIMQPQELFAQVEV
-595 AEADAHTTWEFPECN
+595 AEAEAHASWEFPECN

-624 TLVLNDLGISTETAE
+624 TLVLNDLGISTDTAE

-647 ATSST
+647 ATST
-652 YDVILSDIQMPVMD
+652 NYDVILSDIQMPVMD
-666 GYEAVAAMREKGLSQ
+666 GYEAVAAMREKGLTQ

-699 EAGFSHYMTK
+699 QSGFSHYMTK

-728 VDKPAESNAAPAKA
+728 VDKPKASNTTPAIA
-742 TPAVAT
+742 TPSANDE
-748 PAASKQA
+748 AAD
-755 ANEQQAD
+755 EQQAD

-768 RLAGSEK
+768 RLADSEK

-783 IIRVRE
+783 ITRVRE
-789 QYTQMEAA
+789 QYIQMEIA
-797 NNDKDFTELAALA
+797 NSDKDFTELAALA

-823 QLSKPARQ
+823 QLSRPAKQ
-831 LEDNAKACDQDG
+831 LEDSAKASNHEE
-843 CKSDLVQIK
+843 CKRDLIQIK
-852 SIIERLRAGTGTDS
+852 SIIERLRPGTDS
-866 QPAESAPI
+866 SSGTGPGTGSGPNFSAASGKNRVEPAAV

-879 DFQAVDV
+879 GLQAVEV

-898 RPIVAKFLPR
+898 RPIVEKFLPR
-908 LESQLVAMDEAVEQQ
+908 LESQLVAMDEAAEQKN
-923 DFEEL
+923 FEQL

-951 AKMESAAK
+951 AAMEIGAK
-959 EGDMETV
+959 DEDMETV
-966 STCLSEI
+966 GKCLLDI
-973 KNYAG
+973 KDYAN
-978 KIVVPGNDD
+978 KIAIPGNDD
-987 SPDIEQ
+987 SNNIEQ

>member
-1 MQTRSKLAEHTGSTI
+1 

-25 LALGLTSIVMTLLLS
+25 LALGLTSIVMTLLLT

-60 LAESVAS
+60 LAESIAS

-72 LTKKDYSS
+72 LTQKDYSG
-80 IQSNLEFIIDR
+80 IQSNLEFIIGR
-91 NKDLLAANVVRS
+91 NEELLAATVTRS
-103 GDDTPLIIGD
+103 GENTPLVIGN
-113 ESAIDPEYDSSTST
+113 ESQIDPEYDASTST
-127 TSTLVL
+127 LSTLVM
-133 PILQGDAEWGKIA
+133 PILQRDTEWGKIA
-146 LFFTNPDGNS
+146 LFFTNPNGDG

-168 IAFCSLLGFLLFYLY
+168 IAFCSLAGFILFYFY

-229 TITGESAEAL
+229 TITDESAEAL
-239 LGKKADEFEWH
+239 LGKKADEFKWH
-250 LSEAHPLEQSENAE
+250 LSEQHPLEETSGEGE
-264 DESQEEKIF
+264 TQEELTF

-286 GADVWLEAH
+286 GANVWLEAH

-312 KKASG
+312 NKASG

-340 AAQDANRA
+340 AAEDANRA

-381 DDDWE
+381 DNDWE

-418 VETIDCKPHVVAHE
+418 VETIDCKPHVVAHD
-432 VVKVLRVRAEDK
+432 VVQVLRVRAEDK

-450 EIPEPLPEIIQ
+450 EIPEPLPEVIQ

-486 VKVILRSFEENGTKK
+486 VKVILRTYEENGTEK

-556 ILLSSEAD
+556 ILLSSEAN

-570 AVIDLVTNAD
+570 AVIDLVTDSD
-580 VKILQPQELFSQVEV
+580 VKILQPQELFAQVEV
-595 AEADAHTTWEFPECN
+595 AEAEAHTTWEFPECN

-699 EAGFSHYMTK
+699 QAGFSHYMTK

-728 VDKPAESNAAPAKA
+728 VDKPKAAAAPA
-742 TPAVAT
+742 AVVPTTAA
-748 PAASKQA
+748 PAAA
-755 ANEQQAD
+755 AESANDQGENE
-762 GELYYS
+762 ELYYS

-783 IIRVRE
+783 ITRVRE
-789 QYTQMEAA
+789 QYTKMEIAS
-797 NNDKDFTELAALA
+797 NDKDFTELAGLA

-823 QLSKPARQ
+823 QLSQPAKQ
-831 LEDNAKACDQDG
+831 LEDNAKAGNQAG
-843 CKSDLVQIK
+843 CESDLVRIK
-852 SIIERLRAGTGTDS
+852 SIIGRLRAGTGTNN
-866 QPAESAPI
+866 QPAASSPVEA
-874 ETQDS
+874 QGS
-879 DFQAVDV
+879 DVQAVEV

-923 DFEEL
+923 NYEEL

-951 AKMESAAK
+951 AKMETGAK
-959 EGDMETV
+959 ENDMETV
-966 STCLSEI
+966 SKCLLEI
-973 KNYAG
+973 KDYAS

-987 SPDIEQ
+987 SSDLEK

>member
-1 MQTRSKLAEHTGSTI
+1 

-48 DRQKAVMSGRVA
+48 DRQKAVLSGRVS
-60 LAESVAS
+60 LAESIAS

-72 LTKKDYSS
+72 LSRKDYSS
-80 IQSNLEFIIDR
+80 IQSNLEFVISR
-91 NKDLLAANVVRS
+91 NEDLLAASVKRTK
-103 GDDTPLIIGD
+103 DATPLIIGD
-113 ESAIDPEYDSSTST
+113 EMAIDPEFDSNTST
-127 TSTLVL
+127 PSTLVL
-133 PILQGDAEWGKIA
+133 PILQGEQEWGKIA
-146 LFFTNPDGNS
+146 LFFTNPDGEG
-156 WIKKLQNSRLAL
+156 WIKKAQNSRFAL
-168 IAFCSLLGFLLFYLY
+168 ITFCSLLGFALFYLY

-229 TITGESAEAL
+229 TITGQPSEEL
-239 LGKKADEFEWH
+239 LGKKADEFKWH
-250 LSEAHPLEQSENAE
+250 LSQQHPDEQEQKE
-264 DESQEEKIF
+264 DATF
-273 PWIEALN
+273 PWIDALQ
-280 TSETVR
+280 TSETIR

-329 EKEKELRSARD
+329 EKEKELRLARD
-340 AAQDANRA
+340 AAEGANKA

-372 VLKRGNGAT
+372 VLKRGSGSS
-381 DDDWE
+381 DKDWE
-386 KHLGTISSSGK
+386 KHLNTISSSGK

-418 VETIDCKPHVVAHE
+418 VESIDCKPHVVTHD
-432 VVKVLRVRAEDK
+432 VVQVLRVRAEDK
-444 DIGLDI
+444 NIGLDV
-450 EIPEPLPEIIQ
+450 EIPGPLPEVIQ

-473 LVGNAIKFTEDGG
+473 LVGNAIKFTENGG
-486 VKVILRSFEENGTKK
+486 VKVILRSFEENGKEM

-509 GIGMNEQQ
+509 GIGMNETQ

-550 RAMGGD
+550 RALGGD
-556 ILLSSEAD
+556 ILLSSEAG

-570 AVIDLVTNAD
+570 AVIDLVTESD
-580 VKILQPQELFSQVEV
+580 VKLLQPEALFAQVEV
-595 AEADAHTTWEFPECN
+595 AESDALTHWEFPDCN

-624 TLVLNDLGISTETAE
+624 TLVLNDLGINTETAE
-639 NGAIGVDM
+639 NGAIGVEM
-647 ATSST
+647 STSKN

-666 GYEAVAAMREKGLSQ
+666 GYEAVAAMRNHGLEQ

-699 EAGFSHYMTK
+699 AAGFSHYMTK

-728 VDKPAESNAAPAKA
+728 VDAPAEKPVRAPAAAPQPA
-742 TPAVAT
+742 PAVSAQT
-748 PAASKQA
+748 TA
-755 ANEQQAD
+755 ANSVNDAD
-762 GELYYS
+762 AAPIYS

-783 IIRVRE
+783 ITRVKE
-789 QYTQMEAA
+789 QYALMELS
-797 NNDKDFTELAALA
+797 NNQGDFEELAGLA

-823 QLSKPARQ
+823 QLSKPAKQ
-831 LEDNAKACDQDG
+831 LEDNAIDSNHDACKG
-843 CKSDLVQIK
+843 DLVLIK
-852 SIIERLRAGTGTDS
+852 SIIDRLRSGTENKSETDITIE
-866 QPAESAPI
+866 QPISAAAQESDH
-874 ETQDS
+874 E
-879 DFQAVDV
+879 AVV
-886 VESTLLAKNPSF
+886 IVESSLLAKNPSF
-898 RPIVAKFLPR
+898 KPIVEKFIPR
-908 LESQLVAMDEAVEQQ
+908 LESQLGAMDKAVKEQN
-923 DFEEL
+923 FEEL

-937 SGGTVGFGIFTKPA
+937 SGGTVGFDIFTKPA
-951 AKMESAAK
+951 ANMEAAAK
-959 EGDMETV
+959 SNNMEIVT
-966 STCLSEI
+966 TCLVEI

-978 KIVVPGNDD
+978 KIVLPGNDE
-987 SPDIEQ
+987 SPDLRKT
-993 SA
+993 A